1 MEELTK
7 KDLIEEIK
15 LLITSD
21 GSSVDINPNYLEY
34 FMEEE
39 LEEIKNELLIKKENT
54 NKSTKEYVNELYEKL
69 AL

>member
-1 MEELTK
+1 MEKLTK

-34 FMEEE
+34 FTLEE
-39 LEEIKNELLIKKENT
+39 LDEIKTDLLLKKKNVIS
-54 NKSTKEYVNELYEKL
+54 STKEYVDELYDKL

>member
-1 MEELTK
+1 MDELNK
-7 KDLIEEIK
+7 NDLIEEIK

-34 FMEEE
+34 FTIEE
-39 LEEIKNELLIKKENT
+39 LEEMRTDLLFKKKNVAV
-54 NKSTKEYVNELYEKL
+54 STKEYVDELYEKL

>member
-1 MEELTK
+1 MENK
-7 KDLIEEIK
+7 KALIKEIQH
-15 LLITSD
+15 LITVD
-21 GSSVDINPNYLEY
+21 GTNTDINPNYLEY